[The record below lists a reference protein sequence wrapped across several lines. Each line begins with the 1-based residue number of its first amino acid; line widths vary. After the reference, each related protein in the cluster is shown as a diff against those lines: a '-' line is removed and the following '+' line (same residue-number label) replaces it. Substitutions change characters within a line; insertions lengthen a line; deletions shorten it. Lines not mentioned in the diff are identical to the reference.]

1 MLRGFVVATSPERY
15 NASEFG
21 VGERVIPEAT
31 DGETGVVGNGGGGI
45 KPPLPPLA
53 SVEID
58 VEDVEGWRVSGG
70 GFFRDDDEDVLDL
83 PLLFALFD
91 KGVVPLR
98 DRSKKPL

>member
-1 MLRGFVVATSPERY
+1 MREILRGLVAGMSSERY

-21 VGERVIPEAT
+21 VGERVIPDAV

-53 SVEID
+53 RVEMD

-70 GFFRDDDEDVLDL
+70 GFFREDDDDEAVD
-83 PLLFALFD
+83 LLFALLD
-91 KGVVPLR
+91 RGVAPLR
-98 DRSKKPL
+98 DLSK